1 MPHIL
6 VVDDEESI
14 LFAIEQY
21 ILAQDCTVD
30 CAREIEE
37 AQALLDNIRYDLVIA
52 DLRLSGIHGA
62 EGLDLVSLVRACCP
76 KTRIIVLTAYG
87 SADVAQEALRRG
99 ADAFLH
105 KSTALSEVARVAMQV
120 LGCAA

>member
-62 EGLDLVSLVRACCP
+62 EGLDLVSMVRACCP
-76 KTRIIVLTAYG
+76 KTCIIVLTAYS